1 MASNSEEEVR
11 VALDQ
16 LPRDAS
22 DILDILKAEQAPLDL
37 WLIIAREYFKQGKI
51 DQYRQILEEGSSPEI
66 DEYYADVRYERIAIL
81 NALGAYYSYLGKIE
95 TKQREKEEHFIL
107 ATQYYNKAS
116 RIDMHEPSTWVGK
129 GQLLLAKGEVEQAS
143 AAFKIVLDGDRDNV
157 PALLGQACVEFNR
170 GRFSDSLEL
179 YKRVLQVY
187 PNCPAAVRLGIGLC
201 RYKLGQF
208 EKAQQAFE
216 RLDPE
221 NVESLIALA
230 IMDLR
235 TNEATGIRTG
245 MVKMQR
251 AFEIYPYC
259 AMALNYL
266 ANHFFFTGQHF
277 LVEQLTETALA
288 VTNHGPTKSHS
299 YYNLARS
306 YHSKVPIKL
315 KGKFYRTAVK
325 PAILYGT
332 ECWAVKSQHEN
343 KVGVAEM
350 RMLRW
355 MCGKTRQDKIRN
367 EAIRER
373 VGVAPIVEKMVKN
386 RLRWFGH
393 VERRPVDS
401 VVRRVDQME
410 RRQTIRGR
418 GRPKKTIREV
428 IKKDLELNDLD
439 RSMGDYDKAGVYYM
453 ASVKEVNKPH
463 EFVFPYYGL
472 GQVQIKLG
480 DFKSALSNFEKV
492 LEVYPD
498 NCETLKALGHIY
510 VQLGQT
516 DKGQDFIRKA
526 TKIDPRDAQAF
537 LELGELLILSD
548 TGAALDAFKT
558 AHTLFKKG
566 GQEVP
571 IELLNNI
578 GVLQFERGEFELAR
592 QTFKEAL
599 GDGVWLSFINEEN
612 KSSIDAAT
620 STLQFKDMQLF
631 HDLESNGHHVEVP
644 WDKVTVL
651 FNLARLLEQLYDS
664 GTASIFYRLILFKYP
679 DYIDAYLRLAAI
691 AKARNNILLSIELVN
706 DALKVNNKCPNAL
719 SMLGELE
726 LKNDDWVKAKE
737 TLRTA
742 SDATDGKDSY
752 ATLSLGN
759 WNYFAAVRNEKR
771 NPKLEATHL
780 EKAKEL
786 YTRVLIQHSSNLYA
800 ANGAAVVLAEK
811 GHFDVSKDIFTQ
823 VQEAASGSVFVQ
835 MPDVWINLAHVYFA
849 QGNFTLAVKMYQN
862 CLRKFYHNTDSQ
874 ILLYLART
882 HYEAEQWQDCIK
894 TLLRAIHLAPS
905 NYTLRF
911 DAGVAMQKFSA
922 STLQKAKRTADE
934 VRATVAELQNA
945 VRVFSQLSAASNL
958 HIHGFDEKKIDT
970 HVGYCNHLLS
980 AAKVH
985 LEAAEHEEQQV
996 RQRQELARQ
1005 VALAEE
1011 ARRKAEEQR
1020 KFQMERRKQED
1031 ELKRVQQ
1038 QEEHFRRV
1046 KEQWKSSSHSK
1057 RRERSD
1063 DEEGGTGEKK
1073 RKKGGKRRKKDKH
1086 SKLRYDAEEP
1096 EDDLMDEQGMEDEEA
1111 DINYRE
1117 EPQTQMNDDAEEN
1130 AQGLLA
1136 AAGLED
1142 SDADEET
1149 AAPSSSIAR
1158 RRQALSE
1165 SDDDEPLLQRQSS
1178 PVRQN
1183 SADMQLSDG
1192 EIRDGDKTNGDDGN
1206 DEEKQY

>member
-1 MASNSEEEVR
+1 MASVYIPVQNSEEEVR

-143 AAFKIVLDGDRDNV
+143 AAFKIVLDGDHDNV

-216 RLDPE
+216 RVLQLDPE

-306 YHSKVPIKL
+306 YHSK
-315 KGKFYRTAVK
+315 
-325 PAILYGT
+325 
-332 ECWAVKSQHEN
+332 
-343 KVGVAEM
+343 
-350 RMLRW
+350 
-355 MCGKTRQDKIRN
+355 
-367 EAIRER
+367 
-373 VGVAPIVEKMVKN
+373 
-386 RLRWFGH
+386 
-393 VERRPVDS
+393 
-401 VVRRVDQME
+401 
-410 RRQTIRGR
+410 
-418 GRPKKTIREV
+418 
-428 IKKDLELNDLD
+428 
-439 RSMGDYDKAGVYYM
+439 GDYDKAGVYYM

-631 HDLESNGHHVEVP
+631 RDLESNGHHVEVP

-786 YTRVLIQHSSNLYA
+786 CTRVLIQHSSNLYA

-1046 KEQWKSSSHSK
+1046 KEQWKSSSLSK

>member
-1 MASNSEEEVR
+1 MRSSSLRSYRSVDGYAGDGVTGRKGCRSFGGGFQKRRKIAGKRDSDQKSPLECRNSHRKRRETSRKVLGGSR
-11 VALDQ
+11 V
-16 LPRDAS
+16 
-22 DILDILKAEQAPLDL
+22 
-37 WLIIAREYFKQGKI
+37 LIIPLSR
-51 DQYRQILEEGSSPEI
+51 RTS
-66 DEYYADVRYERIAIL
+66 
-81 NALGAYYSYLGKIE
+81 ALIP
-95 TKQREKEEHFIL
+95 
-107 ATQYYNKAS
+107 YN
-116 RIDMHEPSTWVGK
+116 IVHC
-129 GQLLLAKGEVEQAS
+129 QLLLAKGEVEQAS
-143 AAFKIVLDGDRDNV
+143 AAFKIVLDGDHDNV

-216 RLDPE
+216 RVLQANPE

-306 YHSKVPIKL
+306 YHSK
-315 KGKFYRTAVK
+315 
-325 PAILYGT
+325 
-332 ECWAVKSQHEN
+332 
-343 KVGVAEM
+343 
-350 RMLRW
+350 
-355 MCGKTRQDKIRN
+355 
-367 EAIRER
+367 
-373 VGVAPIVEKMVKN
+373 
-386 RLRWFGH
+386 
-393 VERRPVDS
+393 
-401 VVRRVDQME
+401 
-410 RRQTIRGR
+410 
-418 GRPKKTIREV
+418 
-428 IKKDLELNDLD
+428 
-439 RSMGDYDKAGVYYM
+439 GDYDKAGVYYM

-786 YTRVLIQHSSNLYA
+786 CTR
-800 ANGAAVVLAEK
+800 
-811 GHFDVSKDIFTQ
+811 
-823 VQEAASGSVFVQ
+823 
-835 MPDVWINLAHVYFA
+835 
-849 QGNFTLAVKMYQN
+849 YQN

-934 VRATVAELQNA
+934 
-945 VRVFSQLSAASNL
+945 
-958 HIHGFDEKKIDT
+958 
-970 HVGYCNHLLS
+970 
-980 AAKVH
+980 
-985 LEAAEHEEQQV
+985 
-996 RQRQELARQ
+996 
-1005 VALAEE
+1005 
-1011 ARRKAEEQR
+1011 
-1020 KFQMERRKQED
+1020 MERRKQED
-1031 ELKRVQQ
+1031 ELKRVQK

-1149 AAPSSSIAR
+1149 QARGSEYLHGYGVEQAARSMVVAENSSHDDGPCRAQNKLGDWLEEMTLTAQTFHKKGSVEDDDMAESNMVRVNQARDPAVDRGGFPNLVGITNSTSAETPKQIGPSPLSNKKKKTGAWLVYSRSRGCKKEVAQAAPSSSIAR

>member
-1 MASNSEEEVR
+1 MTSVYIPVQNSEEEVR
-11 VALDQ
+11 VNLDQ

-37 WLIIAREYFKQGKI
+37 WLIIAREYFKQGKV
-51 DQYRQILEEGSSPEI
+51 DQFRQILEEGSSPEI
-66 DEYYADVRYERIAIL
+66 DDYYADIRYERIAIL

-170 GRFSDSLEL
+170 GRYSDSLEL
-179 YKRVLQVY
+179 YKRALQVY

-208 EKAQQAFE
+208 EKARQAFE
-216 RLDPE
+216 RVLQLDPE
-221 NVESLIALA
+221 NVEALVALA

-235 TNEATGIRTG
+235 SNEAVGIRKG

-277 LVEQLTETALA
+277 LVEQLTETALS

-306 YHSKVPIKL
+306 YHSK
-315 KGKFYRTAVK
+315 
-325 PAILYGT
+325 
-332 ECWAVKSQHEN
+332 
-343 KVGVAEM
+343 
-350 RMLRW
+350 
-355 MCGKTRQDKIRN
+355 
-367 EAIRER
+367 
-373 VGVAPIVEKMVKN
+373 
-386 RLRWFGH
+386 
-393 VERRPVDS
+393 
-401 VVRRVDQME
+401 
-410 RRQTIRGR
+410 
-418 GRPKKTIREV
+418 
-428 IKKDLELNDLD
+428 
-439 RSMGDYDKAGVYYM
+439 GDYDKAGVYYM
-453 ASVKEVNKPH
+453 ASVKEISKPH

-480 DFKSALSNFEKV
+480 DFRSALSNFEKV

-498 NCETLKALGHIY
+498 NCETLKALAYIY

-516 DKGQDFIRKA
+516 DKGLEFIRKA

-558 AHTLFKKG
+558 ARTLFKKE
-566 GQEVP
+566 GQEAP
-571 IELLNNI
+571 IELLNNV
-578 GVLQFERGEFELAR
+578 GVLQFERGEFELAK

-599 GDGVWLSFINEEN
+599 GDGIWLSFFSEAN

-620 STLQFKDMQLF
+620 STLKFKDMQLF
-631 HDLESNGHHVEVP
+631 HDLESNGQFVEVP

-651 FNLARLLEQLYDS
+651 FNLARLLEQLNES
-664 GTASIFYRLILFKYP
+664 GTASLLYRLVLFKYP
-679 DYIDAYLRLAAI
+679 DYIDANLRLAAI

-706 DALKVNNKCPNAL
+706 DALKVNDKCPNAL

-737 TLRTA
+737 TLRAA

-786 YTRVLIQHSSNLYA
+786 YTRVMIQHSSNLYA
-800 ANGAAVVLAEK
+800 ANGAAVVFAEK
-811 GHFDVSKDIFTQ
+811 GHFEVSKDIFTQ

-849 QGNFTLAVKMYQN
+849 QGNFALAVKMYQN

-882 HYEAEQWQDCIK
+882 YYEAEQWQDCIK
-894 TLLRAIHLAPS
+894 TLQRAIHLAPS

-934 VRATVAELQNA
+934 VRATVAGLQNA
-945 VRVFSQLSAASNL
+945 VRIFSQLSAASNL

-970 HVGYCNHLLS
+970 HVGYCSHLLS

-985 LEAAEHEEQQV
+985 LEAAEREEQQI
-996 RQRQELARQ
+996 RQRQEVARQ

-1020 KFQMERRKQED
+1020 KIQMERRKHED
-1031 ELKRVQQ
+1031 ELKQVQK
-1038 QEEHFRRV
+1038 QEEHFNRV
-1046 KEQWKSSSHSK
+1046 KEQWKSSTHSK
-1057 RRERSD
+1057 RRDRSD
-1063 DEEGGTGEKK
+1063 DEDGGGTGEKK
-1073 RKKGGKRRKKDKH
+1073 RRKGGKRRKKDKH
-1086 SKLRYDAEEP
+1086 SKSRNDTEEV
-1096 EDDLMDEQGMEDEEA
+1096 EADMMDEQEVEDEDA
-1111 DINYRE
+1111 DMNSRE
-1117 EPQTQMNDDAEEN
+1117 EPQTQMNDAEEN
-1130 AQGLLA
+1130 PHGLLA

-1142 SDADEET
+1142 SDAEDEP
-1149 AAPSSSIAR
+1149 AGPSSTISR

-1165 SDDDEPLLQRQSS
+1165 SDDDEPIIRQSS
-1178 PVRQN
+1178 PVREN
-1183 SADMQLSDG
+1183 SVDMQESDG
-1192 EIRDGDKTNGDDGN
+1192 EIRD
-1206 DEEKQY
+1206 EEKTYEDEASDEK